1 MLAFCKERCRFIVSH
16 SSVKFKVWFEPRVR
30 NVSIESEEVK
40 DVREKFRDAHPNV
53 DGLGRLRA
61 HLRGLEV
68 DLRVT
73 CGSKSSPFSV
83 KNSSCLGE

>member
-1 MLAFCKERCRFIVSH
+1 M
-16 SSVKFKVWFEPRVR
+16 SV
-30 NVSIESEEVK
+30 ESEDAK

-68 DLRVT
+68 DL
-73 CGSKSSPFSV
+73 S
-83 KNSSCLGE
+83 LAM